1 MEGFTIKGIW
11 YEKAAVAMF
20 VKDFVDYLEK
30 SPSFAQ
36 TELYSEMGVFQWDD
50 KVMLTWNA
58 HAKGYLSGDE
68 EFLKGII
75 FKFPCRVSVVDGV
88 GHSVG
93 RYNGE
98 HLKGTVEEGI
108 FKDCFKLRVSVCFQI
123 PPNVK
128 DFGGVEGFIY
138 SVHCAFDE

>member
-1 MEGFTIKGIW
+1 MKGIW

-20 VKDFVDYLEK
+20 AKDFADYVEK
-30 SPSFAQ
+30 NPCFEQ
-36 TELYSEMGVFQWDD
+36 TELYSEMDVFQWDD
-50 KVMLTWNA
+50 KVMLMWNA
-58 HAKGYLSGDE
+58 HAKGYLEGDE

-75 FKFPCRVSVVDGV
+75 SRYPCRVAVVDCT
-88 GHSVG
+88 GHGAG

-98 HLKGTVEEGI
+98 HLKGAVKEGT
-108 FKDCFKLRVSVCFQI
+108 FEDCFKMKVSVCFQT

-128 DFGGVEGFIY
+128 DFGGVGGFMY